1 MLNMKIMP
9 VFVIILFTVISCN
22 EKKASKVNSFIKIP
36 KFEVNIEHF
45 YSAEGETLN
54 WIITKDSLKINYNCD
69 FEGCKDTLLFSSP
82 IDTTNAKFYFNKL
95 VEIPFNDLNANYD
108 KSFMSDGLKEN
119 VLIKNIYDS
128 DIKVYMHGKE
138 VQEID
143 NLYKLT
149 DSLILS
155 KTKFKINSKK

>member
-1 MLNMKIMP
+1 MNLMP
-9 VFVIILFTVISCN
+9 VFSIIFFTLISCN
-22 EKKASKVNSFIKIP
+22 VRKTTIVNSFLKTP
-36 KFEVNIEHF
+36 NFEVNIEHF

-82 IDTTNAKFYFNKL
+82 IDSTKSKLYFNKL
-95 VEIPFNDLNANYD
+95 VKIPLDDLNAKYD
-108 KSFMSDGLKEN
+108 KTNMSDGLKEN
-119 VLIKNIYDS
+119 IIIKNIYALE
-128 DIKVYMHGKE
+128 IKVYKHGKE

-143 NLYKLT
+143 DLYSLT
-149 DSLILS
+149 DSLILY